1 MAEATA
7 IEDANANI
15 VMSENNLGGLGP
27 DSGAEEIRL
36 EGYYRLPD
44 GTVLDMVVRVKD
56 GSTYQ
61 SEDTSQNGL
70 YGTGMTALI
79 NVKDDTSVTV
89 TVSLEA
95 SVGEF
100 EFENQ
105 WYMTLYDFDTQKD
118 PARQVEEACID
129 DDQYADIAVADCDS
143 MLVTRGLPNSC
154 DGTRTD
160 ITHTTIVAQA
170 VGFGCD
176 NPLDSHDLTTIQCAD
191 CEQCVD
197 TPSNA
202 QYFPVN
208 QKERA
213 VMFQFPQGAE
223 SFDVTFSVTCTDCVF
238 TGGRAFHIGT
248 TSNLCEEDTPAPTL
262 APVPQP
268 TPRPSIP
275 PPTPRPSVSPAPTTL
290 HTCGCPTAFDNV
302 MAEATA
308 IEDANA
314 NIVMSANNLGGLGP
328 DSGAEEI
335 RLEGY
340 YRLPDGTVLDMV
352 VRVKDG
358 STYQS
363 EDTSQNGLYGDGMT
377 ALINVKDDTSVT
389 VTVSLEASVGDF
401 EFENQWY
408 MTLYD
413 FDTQKNADRQVE
425 EACID
430 DDQYADIA
438 AFCEALTVTR
448 GLPNSCDGT
457 RTDVTHTTIVA
468 TGVGFGCDNPLDG
481 DGPRHDRVRG
491 LPAVPG
497 PAEHLPILPREPE
510 GARRHVP
517 VPRGRRVLRHHV
529 LGDVHGLRLHGR

>member
-1 MAEATA
+1 MCIRDSRRLEDADGQIRVLRIPGEPTLAPLPAPTPAPSTPAPSVAPGAPTARPVFAPTPRPSALPTPAPAPKPTTAPSHKPTPAPSVAPGAPTASPLAPTPRPSALPTRAPTVELATRCSCPTAFDNVMAEATA
-7 IEDANANI
+7 IEDSNANI

-27 DSGAEEIRL
+27 ASGAEEIRL

-95 SVGEF
+95 SVGDF
-100 EFENQ
+100 EFESQ

-118 PARQVEEACID
+118 PAKQVEEACID

-213 VMFQFPQGAE
+213 VMFQFPEGAE

-314 NIVMSANNLGGLGP
+314 NIVMSANNLGL
-328 DSGAEEI
+328 S
-335 RLEGY
+335 
-340 YRLPDGTVLDMV
+340 
-352 VRVKDG
+352 
-358 STYQS
+358 
-363 EDTSQNGLYGDGMT
+363 
-377 ALINVKDDTSVT
+377 LIH
-389 VTVSLEASVGDF
+389 
-401 EFENQWY
+401 
-408 MTLYD
+408 
-413 FDTQKNADRQVE
+413 
-425 EACID
+425 I
-430 DDQYADIA
+430 
-438 AFCEALTVTR
+438 
-448 GLPNSCDGT
+448 
-457 RTDVTHTTIVA
+457 
-468 TGVGFGCDNPLDG
+468 
-481 DGPRHDRVRG
+481 
-491 LPAVPG
+491 
-497 PAEHLPILPREPE
+497 
-510 GARRHVP
+510 
-517 VPRGRRVLRHHV
+517 
-529 LGDVHGLRLHGR
+529 